1 MSIKKVV
8 LAKPR
13 GFCAGVVRA
22 IDLVERALDFCPTP
36 IYVFHEIVHNRY
48 VVDNLSKRDVIFVE
62 SIDDVPDGAVCVFS
76 AHGVAPQIV
85 ELAERKRLRVIDATC
100 PLVTKVH
107 LEAVRFDRDG
117 YSLVLIGHP
126 GHEEVEGTMGEA
138 PMQLVSSVQDVE
150 HLEVPN
156 PDRVMYLT
164 QTTLS
169 LDDVSEITGAL
180 QNRFPNLQS
189 PTKDDIC
196 YATQNRQ
203 NAVKDIAG
211 KVDVLLVVGSQ
222 NSSNSLRLC
231 EVSRTAGTPAH
242 LVNDEGEINPE
253 WLAGAEVVGVTAGAS
268 APEELVMRVLDHLR
282 SMGATEFEE
291 LPGEDE
297 NVHFALP
304 QELIHPEKMM
314 V

>member
-1 MSIKKVV
+1 MGIKKVV

-22 IDLVERALDFCPTP
+22 IDIVERALDFCPPP

-62 SIDDVPDGAVCVFS
+62 SLEDVPDGAVCVFS
-76 AHGVAPQIV
+76 AHGVSPQIV

-107 LEAVRFDRDG
+107 LEAVRFNRDG
-117 YSLVLIGHP
+117 YSLILIGHP

-138 PMQLVSSVQDVE
+138 PMQLVSSVGDVE
-150 HLEVPN
+150 RLEVPN

-169 LDDVSEITGAL
+169 LDDVSEIIKAL
-180 QNRFPNLQS
+180 QNKFPKLQS
-189 PTKDDIC
+189 PAKDDIC

-203 NAVKDIAG
+203 NAVKDIASQ
-211 KVDVLLVVGSQ
+211 VDVLLVVGSQ

-242 LVNDEGEINPE
+242 LVNDEAEINPE
-253 WLAGAEVVGVTAGAS
+253 WLAGAELVGVTAGAS
-268 APEELVMRVLDHLR
+268 APEELVIRVLDHLR

-291 LPGEDE
+291 QPGEDE

-304 QELIHPEKMM
+304 QELMHPEKMM